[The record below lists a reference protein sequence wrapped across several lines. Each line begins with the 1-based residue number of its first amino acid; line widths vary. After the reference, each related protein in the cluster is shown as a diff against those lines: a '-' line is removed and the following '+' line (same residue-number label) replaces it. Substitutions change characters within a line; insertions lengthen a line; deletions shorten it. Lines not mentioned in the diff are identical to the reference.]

1 MVVLTKATIDYFEEI
16 RKKNKELYNRKLSM
30 VGLKDSDIPW
40 HKILSIRDSYFEI
53 TFADGFN
60 SLENPDKFLYG
71 YYDPY
76 DDDFEYYEDDND
88 EEIRPHKKKN
98 TIILIDAEGIGAD
111 KYPNIIG
118 QAKTVGEIFEVRY
131 FARQN
136 DNSTKA
142 WMDVARNNDNVKAIL
157 SFGEPE
163 PNKIDK
169 LLIKHAKRVLRDNK
183 SVDVFCIAARDGD
196 FKELVDLLRSN
207 NKKVVI
213 LAPKN
218 TSQRLKS
225 AASDVRGI

>member
-1 MVVLTKATIDYFEEI
+1 MVVLNKATIDYFEEI

-40 HKILSIRDSYFEI
+40 RKIPSIRDSYFEI
-53 TFADGFN
+53 TFDEGFN

-76 DDDFEYYEDDND
+76 YDEDYEDDVD
-88 EEIRPHKKKN
+88 EETRPHKKKN

-118 QAKTVGEIFEVRY
+118 QAKIVGEIFEVRY

-169 LLIKHAKRVLRDNK
+169 LLIKHAKRVLRDIK
-183 SVDVFCIAARDGD
+183 SIDVFCIAARDGD